1 MNLRCARDGLGSAYI
16 SFIIHVYILMKPNE
30 SKSAQDTLCR

>member
-1 MNLRCARDGLGSAYI
+1 MGQAYVRGADV
-16 SFIIHVYILMKPNE
+16 SSTPSVMKPNE